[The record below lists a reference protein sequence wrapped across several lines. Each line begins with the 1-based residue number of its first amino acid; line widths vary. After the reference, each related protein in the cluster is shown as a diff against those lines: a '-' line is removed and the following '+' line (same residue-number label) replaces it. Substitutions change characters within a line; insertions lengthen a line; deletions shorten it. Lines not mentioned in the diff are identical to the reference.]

1 MMRHE
6 PFGDHPG
13 ISTNELIFVLM
24 KRLDAHD
31 SLFALLGLMVEM
43 ADELPINKRC
53 RMACSL
59 RDCADMI
66 EQRALVKT

>member
-1 MMRHE
+1 MRHE

-13 ISTNELIFVLM
+13 TSTNALICMLM
-24 KRLDAHD
+24 ARVDTYD

-66 EQRALVKT
+66 EQRALMKI